1 MPIRLI
7 ARFGFVGFYAFLAGI
22 LASLSANL
30 FTTVSLTQQCALT
43 HSLVYGVSGV
53 LLISSA
59 SFAAVG
65 WMIQRARGT
74 WEREGCL
81 SGWDN
86 VGSAIGP
93 MKVWIVLLF
102 TLAMLSLAYAAAA
115 LASHSWVF
123 VAMQIA
129 EGP

>member
-1 MPIRLI
+1 M
-7 ARFGFVGFYAFLAGI
+7 
-22 LASLSANL
+22 
-30 FTTVSLTQQCALT
+30 T

-65 WMIQRARGT
+65 WMIQKARGT

-81 SGWDN
+81 SGWEN

-93 MKVWIVLLF
+93 MKVWIVVLF
-102 TLAMLSLAYAAAA
+102 ALAMLSLAYAAAA

-123 VAMQIA
+123 VAMQTA
-129 EGP
+129 EVPSL